1 MLIFELKTEAK
12 SFIIWTIS
20 LLFTFIAFMYGIFPT
35 FSDSLD
41 SIKKVLENYPPA
53 FVAAFGFEI
62 DTMFSFSGFYTFTFN
77 YLVLIGAIMAVA
89 ISVATFSREKRS
101 KCGDFLLTKPIS
113 RRKIFVTKL
122 LSDLSILAATNVIF
136 VCVGMILFASNKDN
150 AISVSTFALCL
161 SSIFFTQLVFLGFG
175 VFFATFSRKVRSVST
190 TAITFGFG
198 AFFLS
203 ALANITNDEKIKL
216 FSPLK
221 YFDPYSL
228 ITGDFFEGKY
238 IFMAVVLFVSCII
251 LAFAKY
257 CKSDVH
263 SV

>member
-1 MLIFELKTEAK
+1 MLIFELKTEVK

-20 LLFTFIAFMYGIFPT
+20 LLFTFIAFMFGIFPT

-41 SIKKVLENYPPA
+41 SIRNVLENYPPA
-53 FVAAFGFEI
+53 FVAAFGFQI
-62 DTMFSFSGFYTFTFN
+62 DTMFSFSGFYAFTFN
-77 YLVLIGAIMAVA
+77 YLVLIGSIMAVA

-101 KCGDFLLTKPIS
+101 RCGDLLLTKPIS
-113 RRKIFVTKL
+113 RKKIFLTKL
-122 LSDLSILAATNVIF
+122 VSDLIIIVATNTIF
-136 VCVGMILFASNKDN
+136 VCVGMILFVSNKDN
-150 AISVSTFALCL
+150 ATSISTFTLCL
-161 SSIFFTQLVFLGFG
+161 LSVFFTQLVFLSLG

-190 TAITFGFG
+190 SAITFGFG

-228 ITGDFFEGKY
+228 ITGDFYEGKY
-238 IFMAVVLFVSCII
+238 IFMAIALFIFCIL
-251 LAFAKY
+251 LAFIKY